1 MAEYCAGLGWP
12 REPGGLLLK
21 PGKRQT
27 AHPSLRW
34 SRSGGVGDVSFW
46 GRSCRGYTAKA
57 VFPLIPLPRWRNRWI
72 CLSLENLCAWL
83 GSPQGYM
90 RVMDPFLKDNPGAKR
105 CSTAHFKEHAPDR
118 IQPVFFLNTPPQI
131 TPLLGFGKVWFLAKC
146 LMRSFR
152 SAVTSFCSSWK
163 RLCPSSS
170 AWLTSRCRKQ
180 E

>member
-118 IQPVFFLNTPPQI
+118 IQPVFFLNTPP
-131 TPLLGFGKVWFLAKC
+131 PPKLHLCSVLGRFGFL
-146 LMRSFR
+146 
-152 SAVTSFCSSWK
+152 
-163 RLCPSSS
+163 PSV
-170 AWLTSRCRKQ
+170 
-180 E
+180 